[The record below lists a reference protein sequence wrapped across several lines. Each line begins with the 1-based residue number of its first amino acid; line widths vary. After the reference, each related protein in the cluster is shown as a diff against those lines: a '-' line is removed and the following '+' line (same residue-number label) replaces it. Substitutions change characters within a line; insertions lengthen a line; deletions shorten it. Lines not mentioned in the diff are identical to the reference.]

1 MAEAYRTLPI
11 AGWNVTS
18 KEAMPQ
24 AKAAAR
30 RALAID
36 PDLAEAHITLG
47 WVEFFYDWDW
57 SAAESEL
64 KRAIELAPN
73 NADAHRAYAHLLS
86 NSGRHEEAVSEG
98 KRARELNPLSLIT
111 NALEGQFLFYAGRDG
126 EAIARLQ
133 KTLEIEPN
141 FWIAHAVLARVYIH
155 QGRFEEAIV
164 KLNKAKE
171 LSGGSTE
178 PITQLGYALAKSGN
192 RERAQATIAEL
203 KLLAAKNNVP
213 AYSFAMIYNGLGELE
228 EALKYLEKSFQE
240 REVQLSFIKI
250 DTRWDELRAAPRFA
264 EIIKRMNLE

>member
-1 MAEAYRTLPI
+1 MA
-11 AGWNVTS
+11 S

-36 PDLAEAHITLG
+36 PNLAEAHIVLG
-47 WVEFFYDWDW
+47 WVGFLYDWDW

-86 NSGRHEEAVSEG
+86 NLERHEEAVLEG
-98 KRARELNPLSLIT
+98 KRARELDPLSLIT
-111 NALEGQFLFYAGRDG
+111 NALEGQFLFFAGRDD

-141 FWIAHAVLARVYIH
+141 FWGAHNILARVYIH

-203 KLLAAKNNVP
+203 KLLAAKNYVP
-213 AYSFAMIYNGLGELE
+213 AYSFAIIYNGLGELE

-240 REVQLSFIKI
+240 RESALSFIKI
-250 DTRWDELRAAPRFA
+250 DRRWDELRPDPRFQDLL
-264 EIIKRMNLE
+264 RRVGFTP